1 MIDFPI
7 DELFDEQASTIWLEH
22 NLHSQGLRCPR
33 CQCADRRIARPGSF
47 TGYRCKACDRYYTI
61 LTGTIFSCE
70 GAGAGLRTYL
80 RVFRG
85 VHKKYLARYVAVYRV
100 MTNAKSISVEIIRN
114 ICCRLTPL
122 QSKVT

>member
-7 DELFDEQASTIWLEH
+7 DELFDEEASTIWLEH

-61 LTGTIFSCE
+61 LTGTIFEKTRQKPSKLVLI
-70 GAGAGLRTYL
+70 LRGIAKGESTA
-80 RVFRG
+80 R
-85 VHKKYLARYVAVYRV
+85 LARELV
-100 MTNAKSISVEIIRN
+100 I
-114 ICCRLTPL
+114 
-122 QSKVT
+122 